1 VPVYQNSQ
9 QVCEVM
15 TDLFGRAMNDPD
27 TLRELR
33 SARMVLR
40 LDITDPSALV
50 TVDGKTPTPHFQC
63 GPSNA
68 PADLI
73 LHTRMD
79 VIHQVWL
86 NQIKLKDAFFSGQIK
101 VDGSVLRAMSLGGLF
116 RQIEAMYPHVL
127 RERGILS

>member
-1 VPVYQNSQ
+1 
-9 QVCEVM
+9 M
-15 TDLFGRAMNDPD
+15 TDLFGRAMNDPQ

-40 LDITDPSALV
+40 LDISDPPAMV
-50 TVDGKTPTPHFQC
+50 TVDGKATTPQFQC

-68 PADLI
+68 HADLV

-86 NQIKLKDAFFSGQIK
+86 NQIKLRDAFFSGQIQ

-116 RQIEAMYPHVL
+116 RQIEAMYPTVL
-127 RERGILS
+127 RDRGMLS

>member
-1 VPVYQNSQ
+1 MPVYHDSD
-9 QVCEVM
+9 QVCAVM
-15 TDLFGRAMNDPD
+15 TDLFGRALNDPA

-40 LDITDPSALV
+40 LNITDPAAVV
-50 TVDGKTPTPHFQC
+50 TVDAKSAAPRFQC

-68 PADLI
+68 RADLV

-86 NQIKLKDAFFSGQIK
+86 NQIKLKDAFFGGQIK
-101 VDGSVLRAMSLGGLF
+101 VDGSLLRAMSLGGLF
-116 RQIEAMYPHVL
+116 RQIEAMYPVVL
-127 RERGILS
+127 RDRGMLS